1 MTQFEINTAAYTL
14 ADVKNALAEL
24 LGIYKG
30 TDKER
35 AVLALLAFLTDY
47 DLVYFNAA
55 AVGER
60 LAKLDADENLSHV
73 GILAFHR
80 AAEAITEAF
89 NDSETENAARDKW
102 GALNFNDVY
111 DLVLSTVQRLE
122 N

>member
-1 MTQFEINTAAYTL
+1 MAQFEINTAAYTL
-14 ADVKNALAEL
+14 ADVKNTLAEL

-60 LAKLDADENLSHV
+60 LAKLDDESLSHV
-73 GILAFHR
+73 GVLAFHR

-89 NDSETENAARDKW
+89 NDAETENAARDKW

-111 DLVLSTVQRLE
+111 DLVLSVVQRLE

>member
-1 MTQFEINTAAYTL
+1 MTRFEIETAGYTL
-14 ADVKNALAEL
+14 ADVKNALAGF
-24 LGIYKG
+24 LGIYNG
-30 TDKER
+30 TDKGR
-35 AVLALLAFLTDY
+35 AVLALLAYLTDC

-60 LAKLDADENLSHV
+60 LAKLDDESLSHV

-80 AAEAITEAF
+80 AAEALTEAF
-89 NDSETENAARDKW
+89 NDAETENAARDKW

-111 DLVLSTVQRLE
+111 DLVLSTVLRLE